1 MEKMVFH
8 NPGFLYFLVI
18 IPFLIAYYIY
28 RLKRGNVALLISTL
42 QPFKNQGKSFRLY
55 LKHFAFGLRMIALFF
70 IIIAFARPQTIDEWS
85 ISNTEGVDIVLCIDV
100 SGSMRAM
107 DFKPNRLEAS
117 KSIAADFINSRSADR
132 FAITVFSAESFT
144 KCPLTSDKAM
154 VINLLNQIDFGM
166 MEDGTAIGTGLATAV
181 NRIKD
186 SKAVSKVIILL
197 TDGVNN
203 TGLIGPV
210 TAGEIAAGYN
220 IRVYTIGVGTL
231 GEAPIQVQTPFGPR
245 VQNMKV
251 EIDEEIL
258 KEIATLTGGK
268 YFRATNEKTLV
279 SIYKEIDQLEKT
291 KLDVEKFVNRKE
303 KYFPFLLAG
312 LLLLGLEI
320 ILNLFILRG
329 LP

>member
-1 MEKMVFH
+1 MGKLVFQ
-8 NPGFLYFLVI
+8 NSEFLYFLAI
-18 IPFLIAYYIY
+18 IPLLSAWYI
-28 RLKRGNVALLISTL
+28 LGNKRSSVALVISEL
-42 QPFKNQGKSFRLY
+42 QPFKSLGKPFRLY
-55 LKHFAFGLRMIALFF
+55 FKHFLFVIKMLALSL
-70 IIIAFARPQTIDEWS
+70 IILAFARPQLIDEWS
-85 ISNTEGVDIVLCIDV
+85 VSNTEGVDIVLCIDV

-117 KSIAADFINSRSADR
+117 KKIAADFINGRTADR
-132 FAITVFSAESFT
+132 FAIAVFSAESFT

-154 VINLLNQIDFGM
+154 VVNLLNQIEFGM
-166 MEDGTAIGTGLATAV
+166 MEDGTAIGTGLATAI

-220 IRVYTIGVGTL
+220 IRVYTIGVGSI
-231 GEAPIQVQTPFGPR
+231 GEAPIQVQTPFGTR

-251 EIDEEIL
+251 EIDEDIL
-258 KEIATLTGGK
+258 KQIATLTGGK
-268 YFRATNEKTLV
+268 YFRATDEKTLI
-279 SIYKEIDQLEKT
+279 SIYQEIDRLEKT
-291 KLDVEKFVNRKE
+291 VLDVEKFVNRKE
-303 KYFPFLLAG
+303 KYFPFLLSG
-312 LLLLGLEI
+312 LILLGSGI
-320 ILNLFILRG
+320 ILNLLFLRG